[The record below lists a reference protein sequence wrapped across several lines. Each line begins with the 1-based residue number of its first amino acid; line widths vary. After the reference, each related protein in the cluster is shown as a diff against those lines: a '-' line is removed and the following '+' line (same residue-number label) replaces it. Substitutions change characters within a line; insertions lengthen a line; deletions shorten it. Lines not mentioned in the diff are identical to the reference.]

1 MQEPAKLPYAGESP
15 ARNSKSIYRGFKMR
29 FLTRK
34 LVKPEDLNANDTLF
48 GGRLL
53 EWVDEEAAIYAAIE
67 TRHKTVVT
75 KSISAINFIAP
86 ARKGDVVEIGVALK
100 KVGRTSITLEVQVRD
115 LTTQKKIVNI
125 DEMVF
130 VCVDSD
136 GKPVKHSLSN

>member
-1 MQEPAKLPYAGESP
+1 
-15 ARNSKSIYRGFKMR
+15 MR

-34 LVKPEDLNANDTLF
+34 LVKPEDLNANNTLF

-67 TRHKTVVT
+67 ARHKRVVT

-86 ARKGDVVEIGVALK
+86 ARQGDVVEIGVALK
-100 KVGRTSITLEVQVRD
+100 RVGKTSITLEVQVRD
-115 LTTQKKIVNI
+115 LTTQNIIVNI

-130 VCVDSD
+130 VCVDESGRPVRHTL
-136 GKPVKHSLSN
+136 GKTKGQ

>member
-1 MQEPAKLPYAGESP
+1 
-15 ARNSKSIYRGFKMR
+15 MR

-34 LVKPEDLNANDTLF
+34 LVKPEDLNANNTLF

-67 TRHKTVVT
+67 ARHKRVVT

-86 ARKGDVVEIGVALK
+86 ARQGDVVEIGVALK
-100 KVGRTSITLEVQVRD
+100 RVGKTSITLEVQVRD
-115 LTTQKKIVNI
+115 LTTQNIIVNI

-130 VCVDSD
+130 VCVDETGRPVRHTL
-136 GKPVKHSLSN
+136 GKTKGQ

>member
-1 MQEPAKLPYAGESP
+1 
-15 ARNSKSIYRGFKMR
+15 MR

-34 LVKPEDLNANDTLF
+34 LVKPEDLNANNTLF

-67 TRHKTVVT
+67 ARHKKVVT

-86 ARKGDVVEIGVALK
+86 ARQGDVVEIGVALK
-100 KVGRTSITLEVQVRD
+100 RVGKTSITLEVQVRD
-115 LTTQKKIVNI
+115 LTTQNIIVNI

-130 VCVDSD
+130 VCVDENGRPVRHTL
-136 GKPVKHSLSN
+136 GKTKGQ